1 MAWNK
6 SQKASLF
13 IISTALFLGTFLV
26 SSINIALSVI
36 GKQFELNA
44 VTLSWIITAY
54 LLATAL
60 LMLPVGRWADMHDKQ
75 KVFKYGIA
83 VFSVGTVLCALAPY
97 GWFLIVSRFIQGMGI
112 ALPMSVGNAILM
124 SIFPPNQR
132 GRVLGIS
139 ISFIYT
145 GLALG
150 PFLGGIL
157 TELLGW
163 RSIFYMGAVLGI
175 AVTIAAFMFL
185 GKGKHAENLIPLKF
199 KGTCVYGLSLL
210 ALIYGSSTIPRVFGW
225 LSIVL
230 GIALMALFFRIENK
244 SSFPVLNVKLFTKNK
259 LFTFST
265 LSALINYSATFAIVF
280 LLSLYLQKIKLLS
293 PREAGFVLLVQPL
306 VMALFS
312 PLMGRLSDKIEPR
325 FLATSGMTLCTL
337 GLVSFA
343 FLSETT
349 PIHTILAV
357 LVMVGLG
364 FAMFSS
370 PNMNTIMSSVEKNIY
385 GLASSI
391 TETMRVLGQ
400 MVSMTIATLLFSI
413 FFASS
418 QVADIPNDVF
428 VKTISISFGVFAI
441 ICSVGIAFS
450 YFRGNVRQKN
460 G

>member
-1 MAWNK
+1 MTWNK

-26 SSINIALSVI
+26 SSINIALPVI

-75 KVFKYGIA
+75 KIFKYGIA
-83 VFSVGTVLCALAPY
+83 VFSAGTVLCTLAPY
-97 GWFLIVSRFIQGMGI
+97 GWFLIVSRFIQGIGI

-163 RSIFYMGAVLGI
+163 RSIFMGAVLGI

-185 GKGKHAENLIPLKF
+185 GKGKHAENLTPLKF

-343 FLSETT
+343 FFIGPLS
-349 PIHTILAV
+349 IRYL
-357 LVMVGLG
+357 
-364 FAMFSS
+364 
-370 PNMNTIMSSVEKNIY
+370 
-385 GLASSI
+385 
-391 TETMRVLGQ
+391 Q
-400 MVSMTIATLLFSI
+400 
-413 FFASS
+413 
-418 QVADIPNDVF
+418 
-428 VKTISISFGVFAI
+428 
-441 ICSVGIAFS
+441 CW
-450 YFRGNVRQKN
+450 
-460 G
+460 